1 MIIRSATFLAY
12 TCDSDDTNIDYHN
25 DNVSAVI
32 STSTTTQL
40 MILVSFK
47 Y

>member
-12 TCDSDDTNIDYHN
+12 TCDSDTNIDYHN